1 MDLCEPVENN
11 LFVITTIVAIILGI
25 FLIQFLIFLV
35 YFVRRKRKREK
46 ELNQVSYIKTISVD
60 NQEQELQNANG
71 NWILKTREEMEL
83 NNLESNI

>member
-83 NNLESNI
+83 KNLESNI